1 MQSQM
6 IIRVDFNT
14 KSKFQKI
21 ARMEGKTTSE
31 KIREMMKDYIA
42 QKDFAAA
49 VDRVWDKITTE
60 FKKRGITEND
70 IEKTIKEVRASKRQ

>member
-1 MQSQM
+1 MEECMQSQM
-6 IIRVDFNT
+6 IIRVDSNT

-31 KIREMMKDYIA
+31 KLREMMKDYIA

-49 VDRVWDKITTE
+49 VDRVWDKITIE
-60 FKKRGITEND
+60 FKKRGIAESD
-70 IEKTIKEVRASKRQ
+70 I

>member
-1 MQSQM
+1 M
-6 IIRVDFNT
+6 IIRVDSNT

-31 KIREMMKDYIA
+31 KLREMMKDYIA

-49 VDRVWDKITTE
+49 VDRVWDKITIE
-60 FKKRGITEND
+60 FKKRGIAESD
-70 IEKTIKEVRASKRQ
+70 IEKAIKEVRASKRQ

>member
-6 IIRVDFNT
+6 IIRVNPDT

-21 ARMEGKTTSE
+21 AMMEGKTASE

-49 VDRVWDKITTE
+49 VDRVWDKITAE
-60 FKKRGITEND
+60 FKKRKIAKDD
-70 IEKTIKEVRASKRQ
+70 IEKAVKEVRASKKQ

>member
-6 IIRVDFNT
+6 IIRVDSNT

-60 FKKRGITEND
+60 FKKRGIAESD
-70 IEKTIKEVRASKRQ
+70 IEKAIKEVRASKRQ

>member
-1 MQSQM
+1 M
-6 IIRVDFNT
+6 IIRVDSNT

-42 QKDFAAA
+42 RKDFAAA

-60 FKKRGITEND
+60 FKKRGIAEND
-70 IEKTIKEVRASKRQ
+70 IEKAIKEVRASKRQ

>member
-1 MQSQM
+1 MQSQL
-6 IIRVDFNT
+6 IIRVDSNI

-31 KIREMMKDYIA
+31 KIREMMNDYIS
-42 QKDFAAA
+42 QKDFAAS

-60 FKKRGITEND
+60 FKKRGVTDND
-70 IEKTIKEVRASKRQ
+70 IDMAIKEVRASKKE

>member
-6 IIRVDFNT
+6 IIRVNSNT
-14 KSKFQKI
+14 KNKFQKI
-21 ARMEGKTTSE
+21 ARMEGKTASE
-31 KIREMMKDYIA
+31 KIREMMEIYIA

-49 VDRVWDKITTE
+49 VDRVWDKITAE

-70 IEKTIKEVRASKRQ
+70 IEKAIKEVRASKRQ

>member
-1 MQSQM
+1 M